1 MSFFAFLL
9 LVIAAGS
16 SGTIFKP
23 DRWYEDLRKPGW
35 TPPNWAFPVVWTIL
49 YLLIAA
55 AGWLVWKA
63 GGWSLAIAFWGAQW
77 LFNSAWSW
85 LFFGRRRMDWALADI
100 SLLWLATAGFM
111 VAAWPL
117 SPAASLMFLPYL
129 IWVTTAA
136 LLNRAVWRL
145 NPEQARG
152 EARSS

>member
-1 MSFFAFLL
+1 MSFFVFLL
-9 LVIAAGS
+9 LVIVAGS
-16 SGTIFKP
+16 TGAIFKP
-23 DRWYEDLRKPGW
+23 DRWYEELRKPDW
-35 TPPNWAFPVVWTIL
+35 TPPNWAFPVVWTVL
-49 YLLIAA
+49 YLLIAT

-85 LFFGRRRMDWALADI
+85 LFFGLRRMDWGLADI

-111 VAAWPL
+111 VTAWPL

-129 IWVTTAA
+129 IWVSTAG
-136 LLNRAVWRL
+136 LLNRSVWRL

-152 EARSS
+152 QSRSA